1 MGINVHDPIVA
12 IKITESV
19 CGFVA
24 ICMTL
29 LRLWIRRDRYWWDD
43 AWALFSLLNLFVQFA
58 AVFMH
63 VEHPSDLSR
72 LNRIAAYYLMAVTFY
87 TVIWTARISI
97 LFSII
102 RIDPDPVMRHRLKW
116 LAGAFFAA
124 LCFLL
129 SQLFWTCEGIND
141 WKDKASPQC
150 PLPKQVAICQLIT
163 DILADLSLIILP
175 LRLIRGIKD
184 KRLRWRLVFIFST
197 SIATTIVSLVHAAY
211 IISRGGIPV
220 VISALVEDC
229 ISLTVANLPVVATA
243 SIRRLSGDSSNADGE
258 GQRWSSFKFKT
269 RTMPPSSGAGTAFFT
284 TGFGAI
290 SRSTGASVGANA
302 GTETELTGTS
312 LEQSKGAVSGI
323 GAYSLGTV
331 GPDELFANGTKSVD
345 GATEKGERRREDKG
359 GVVRIDTLPY
369 PREQPPR
376 P

>member
-1 MGINVHDPIVA
+1 MGINVHDPIVD

-43 AWALFSLLNLFVQFA
+43 AWALFSLLNLFVQFG

-116 LAGAFFAA
+116 LAAAFVAA
-124 LCFLL
+124 ICFLL
-129 SQLFWTCEGIND
+129 SQLFWTCEGIHG
-141 WKDKASPQC
+141 WKNKASPQC

-163 DILADLSLIILP
+163 DILADLSLILLP

-243 SIRRLSGDSSNADGE
+243 SFRRLSGDSSNADGE

-284 TGFGAI
+284 TGFGAG
-290 SRSTGASVGANA
+290 SRSAGASVGANA
-302 GTETELTGTS
+302 GTETELTVTS
-312 LEQSKGAVSGI
+312 LEQSKGTVSGI
-323 GAYSLGTV
+323 GAYSLGAV
-331 GPDELFANGTKSVD
+331 GADELFANGTKSVD
-345 GATEKGERRREDKG
+345 GAAEKDEGRREDKG
-359 GVVRIDTLPY
+359 GVVRIDMLPY